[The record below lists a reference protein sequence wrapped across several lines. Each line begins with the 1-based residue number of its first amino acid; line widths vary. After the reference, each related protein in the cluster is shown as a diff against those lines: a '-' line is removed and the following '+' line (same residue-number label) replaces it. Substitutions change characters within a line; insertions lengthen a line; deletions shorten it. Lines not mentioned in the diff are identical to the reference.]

1 MAALHLLACCD
12 GQRRLQMIWV
22 YPNQSVAVEQPQGL
36 RQRALNE
43 HHRRLGTQSAAMQP
57 DDGARLI
64 RRRSQHHSI
73 HEIGVF
79 GQNHQL
85 ELDGVVPQ
93 APVSVRLAPRSRA

>member
-1 MAALHLLACCD
+1 
-12 GQRRLQMIWV
+12 MIRV
-22 YPNQSVAVEQPQGL
+22 HPNQPGAVEQPQRL
-36 RQRALNE
+36 WQMTLNE
-43 HHRRLGTQSAAMQP
+43 QPHRLGAQIAAMQP

-64 RRRSQHHSI
+64 RRRSQNHSI

-93 APVSVRLAPRSRA
+93 APVSVRPAPRSRA